1 MSPLARWAMAVLA
14 LVPMGAAAQQ
24 QNYLGI
30 LKPPREAL
38 AESRGVYSFSTPLF
52 GLTPRLHSDAGYRLK
67 LGYKHS
73 RYLSVEGEFVDS
85 GPPGAGALS
94 NPFASPSSLAPSFR
108 STGFGVDTVATLPLW
123 GFSFYGKLG
132 AYRGDGRSNGF
143 STYTT
148 SLVND
153 PFRGTRVRAGLGL
166 RYDFTRTLGVRAEL
180 ERQSPLGSSFA
191 SDGEGDR
198 DQFSVGVLW
207 RF

>member
-1 MSPLARWAMAVLA
+1 MPRLAPWAVAAIA
-14 LVPMGAAAQQ
+14 LVPPGAAAQA
-24 QNYLGI
+24 NYLGI
-30 LKPPREAL
+30 LKPPNSAL
-38 AESRGVYSFSTPLF
+38 PENRGVYSFSAPLF
-52 GLTPRLHSDAGYRLK
+52 GLTPRLDSESGYRLK
-67 LGYKHS
+67 LGYRHS
-73 RYLSVEGEFVDS
+73 RYFAVEGELVDT
-85 GPPGAGALS
+85 GRHAA

-108 STGFGVDTVATLPLW
+108 STGFGVDTVATLPLG

-132 AYRGDGRSNGF
+132 AYRGEGRSNGF

-180 ERQSPLGSSFA
+180 ERQSPLGSSLA
-191 SDGEGDR
+191 SDPEGDR